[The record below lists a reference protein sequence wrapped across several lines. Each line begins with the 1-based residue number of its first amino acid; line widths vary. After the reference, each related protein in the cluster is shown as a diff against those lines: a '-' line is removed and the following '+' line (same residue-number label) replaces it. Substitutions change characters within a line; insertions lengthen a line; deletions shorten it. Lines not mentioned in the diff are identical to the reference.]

1 MKQIRKKHSP
11 AFKDKVAL
19 SAFLGEETIAQ
30 LASRFEVHPSQIYT
44 WRRALIEGAP
54 GLFGTDN
61 RTRKTYLYDYRQT

>member
-30 LASRFEVHPSQIYT
+30 LASRFEVHPSQIHT
-44 WRRALIEGAP
+44 KSPDRGRSRVVWH
-54 GLFGTDN
+54 
-61 RTRKTYLYDYRQT
+61 

>member
-1 MKQIRKKHSP
+1 MKQIRKKHIP

-30 LASRFEVHPSQIYT
+30 LTSRFEVHPSQIHT

-54 GLFGTDN
+54 GVYL
-61 RTRKTYLYDYRQT
+61 TRVYFEPAG